1 MSEDDAVQGGGE
13 GGGRDGLRD
22 EEGGTSRGR
31 IGGWRIRAEGGSV
44 GRDGDGYDEAG
55 RSPRAIHEPFP
66 VRRWNVEGSSPQRLR
81 PLVLAGT
88 CRHLERDLASG
99 DQEMESSTRKNK
111 SLSFVLVLGLKT
123 LITYQLNIIT
133 LKFHLFP
140 INIGR
145 VWHI

>member
-1 MSEDDAVQGGGE
+1 MSEDEAVQGGGE

-31 IGGWRIRAEGGSV
+31 IGGEDIWRIRAEGGSV

-66 VRRWNVEGSSPQRLR
+66 VRRWNVEGSSPKRLR

-111 SLSFVLVLGLKT
+111 SLSFVLVLGLKIS
-123 LITYQLNIIT
+123 ITYQLNIIT
-133 LKFHLFP
+133 LKIISF
-140 INIGR
+140 
-145 VWHI
+145 